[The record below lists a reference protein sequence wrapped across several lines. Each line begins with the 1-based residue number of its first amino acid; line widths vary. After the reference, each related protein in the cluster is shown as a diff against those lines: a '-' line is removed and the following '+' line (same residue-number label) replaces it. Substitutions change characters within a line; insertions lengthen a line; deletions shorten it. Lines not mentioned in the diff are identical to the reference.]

1 MELVLANEMANFAS
15 TALTMFNEN
24 GAGKRDARNPIS
36 MNTAGDAVL
45 TTDQANLCR
54 SIWNATVNF
63 LQDTD
68 LMTSQQIGNGK
79 VDGGGHGYESL
90 DTSYQLSRIGSTAID
105 TLLDAAY
112 GDKFAMT
119 DTMKKEVYESI
130 GLALARSKCGGN
142 GGHIAL
148 HYTSNN
154 FAKSNFGDM
163 YTPGV
168 SSDFSSLT
176 AVPGEEAFGA
186 NMDRLQSDARMN
198 IAVALL
204 RFHKSALNRIAHRRP
219 RATIQVEYE
228 IPYAQFY
235 SLEKSQEDDAKVRNG
250 REHKTIILDLY
261 RNPVPVS
268 QKLTPIVP
276 NKNNDKD
283 GSLVRTGVIVPG
295 KEVNLMTLSLDANKS
310 KYAHTDYT
318 DLVSDA
324 VTMNKVYI
332 TLTDGTDTE
341 VIALDTGATRLLGLP
356 ENLDASD
363 RSGTFN
369 RRLKLY
375 AGYKTIAGT
384 DSKLLKTLDQDDCIV
399 VNISFHVTCRL
410 KTADVKGFGTVAL
423 TAHGSEGTTPVK
435 ATALLAGATG
445 VKASIE
451 GYSINAFFSEENL
464 RKSNIMFRTD
474 KYKRAYE
481 IPCGTN
487 YMIDYA
493 MGQQLEEF
501 AMSMVTEGMSIGMDD
516 RAIDLFEDNARLVLD
531 RIKSEE
537 HDDSYLT
544 DNLQRI
550 NFEYV
555 SGTRVN
561 PWVYQDVI
569 DLSKVE
575 SIRDSDFMSDVRQYV
590 DTRLT
595 RILSLNHMNTLYP
608 QQLEPGEKVT
618 YKVIASRI
626 VIENL
631 FNPPHIHN
639 NIAQIEDKGEADGQ
653 VIEFARELTS
663 GVVLHCI
670 SLPWD
675 RMRDKILIMPFRP
688 NFPDSE
694 LNYCHNWDYGTFLA
708 HYTPQRN
715 DGVNKRIYMN
725 AREVPVITNP
735 SLTTIT
741 VTNFDET
748 INIQRGK
755 QVQP

>member
-1 MELVLANEMANFAS
+1 MELVLAQEMANFNS
-15 TALTMFNEN
+15 TALAMFNSDGRETRGRVTIN
-24 GAGKRDARNPIS
+24 NTSGAD
-36 MNTAGDAVL
+36 VL

-54 SIWNATVNF
+54 SIWSATMDF

-68 LMTSQQIGNGK
+68 MLSAQQIGDRK
-79 VDGGGHGYESL
+79 VSGTGHGYESL
-90 DTSYQLSRIGSTAID
+90 DSSYQLNRVGSTAID
-105 TLLDAAY
+105 NLLDSAF
-112 GDKFAMT
+112 GSRFTMT
-119 DTMKKEVYESI
+119 PEMKREVSESI
-130 GLALARSKCGGN
+130 GQVLARSKCGSN

-148 HYTSNN
+148 HYASNN

-168 SSDFSSLT
+168 NSDFASLT
-176 AVPGEEAFGA
+176 TVPGEEAFGA
-186 NMDRLQSDARMN
+186 NMDRLLSDARMN

-235 SLEKSQEDDAKVRNG
+235 SLEKSQNDDAKIRNG

-276 NKNNDKD
+276 LKANDTE
-283 GSLVRTGVIVPG
+283 GVLVRNGVIAPE
-295 KEVNLMTLSLDANKS
+295 KSANLMSLALDANRS
-310 KYAHTDYT
+310 KHAHTDMT

-324 VTMNKVYI
+324 VTMNHVYI
-332 TLTDGTDTE
+332 TLTNGTDTE
-341 VIALDTGATRLLGLP
+341 VIALDTGATRLLALA
-356 ENLDASD
+356 ENRDASD
-363 RSGTFN
+363 RAGTFN
-369 RRLKLY
+369 RYIKLY
-375 AGYKTIAGT
+375 KGYKTTAGA
-384 DSKLLKTLDQDDCIV
+384 DSTILSTLDQDDCIV
-399 VNISFHVTCRL
+399 INVSFHVTCRL

-423 TAHGSEGTTPVK
+423 TAHGSKGTTPVK
-435 ATALLAGATG
+435 ATALLTGANS

-474 KYKRAYE
+474 KYTRAYE

-516 RAIDLFEDNARLVLD
+516 RAIELFEDNARIVYD

-537 HDDSYLT
+537 HDDSHLP
-544 DNLQRI
+544 DNLERI

-708 HYTPQRN
+708 HYTPQQN
-715 DGVNKRIYMN
+715 QGVNKRIYMN
-725 AREVPVITNP
+725 AREIPVITNP

-741 VTNFDET
+741 VANFDET
-748 INIQRGK
+748 INIQRGL
-755 QVQP
+755 QG

>member
-1 MELVLANEMANFAS
+1 MELVLAQEWANFAN
-15 TALTMFNEN
+15 TALTVFNSDN
-24 GAGKRDARNPIS
+24 QIDVRNPVVMS
-36 MNTAGDAVL
+36 TANTDVL

-54 SIWNATVNF
+54 SIWNATMNF
-63 LQDTD
+63 LQETD
-68 LMTSQQIGNGK
+68 MLNAQQIGDGK
-79 VDGGGHGYESL
+79 VAGSGHGYESL
-90 DTSYQLSRIGSTAID
+90 DSSYQLNRVGSSSIDSLIESAFGSRFSLSTA
-105 TLLDAAY
+105 
-112 GDKFAMT
+112 
-119 DTMKKEVYESI
+119 MKKEVYETI
-130 GLALARSKCGGN
+130 GLALARSKCAGN

-148 HYTSNN
+148 HYASNN

-168 SSDFSSLT
+168 NSDFSSLT

-186 NMDRLQSDARMN
+186 NMDRLLSDARMN

-235 SLEKSQEDDAKVRNG
+235 SLEKSQNDDSKIRNG

-276 NKNNDKD
+276 LKDNDKND
-283 GSLVRTGVIVPG
+283 SLVRNGVIAPA
-295 KEVNLMTLSLDANKS
+295 KSVNLMDLALDANRPKH
-310 KYAHTDYT
+310 AHTDMT

-324 VTMNKVYI
+324 VTMNQVYI
-332 TLTDGTDTE
+332 TLTNGTDTE
-341 VIALDTGATRLLGLP
+341 VIALDTGATRLLALA
-356 ENLDASD
+356 ENFDASD
-363 RSGTFN
+363 RAGTFN
-369 RRLKLY
+369 RHIKLY
-375 AGYKTIAGT
+375 KGYKTIHGA
-384 DSKLLKTLDQDDCIV
+384 DSELLDTLDQDDCIV
-399 VNISFHVTCRL
+399 ATISFHVTCRL
-410 KTADVKGFGTVAL
+410 KTADVKGFGTVDL
-423 TAHGSEGTTPVK
+423 TAHGANGTTPVK
-435 ATALLAGATG
+435 AAALLTGADRIN
-445 VKASIE
+445 ASIE

-516 RAIDLFEDNARLVLD
+516 RAIDLFEDNARLVYD
-531 RIKSEE
+531 RLKSEE
-537 HDDSYLT
+537 HDDTHLT

-618 YKVIASRI
+618 YKVIASRV

-639 NIAQIEDKGEADGQ
+639 NISQLEDKGEADGQ

-708 HYTPQRN
+708 HYTPQQN
-715 DGVNKRIYMN
+715 QGVNKRIYMN
-725 AREVPVITNP
+725 AREIPVITNP

-741 VTNFDET
+741 VTNFDDT
-748 INIQRGK
+748 LNIQRGK
-755 QVQP
+755 QA